1 MNRKNI
7 IVVASTCFAIA
18 LGVVVGYKLT
28 TDAELRNK
36 LQRTAQGAYASSR
49 QRMDTMSEE
58 VALKTAKVTKN
69 PRINQGWVE
78 HQWGALGF

>member
-1 MNRKNI
+1 MKHKNM

-18 LGVVVGYKLT
+18 LGVIAGYKVT

-36 LQRTAQGAYASSR
+36 LQRTARGAYASSR

-58 VALKTAKVTKN
+58 VALRTAKVTKN
-69 PRINQGWVE
+69 PRINQEWVE
-78 HQWGALGF
+78 HQWDALGF